1 MPSASLSAAASAAV
15 STSSTALG
23 VAVTSACRPP
33 RSGSLY
39 LLPSHAGVSFAFR
52 RFRAPLRPR
61 IVPAFITSQRSGAG
75 VNIRDMTS
83 VPDRARVRLTGISS
97 RAYEHPADRSA
108 LVALRKLSGF
118 DVLLK
123 KLFGLFNERAFRLT
137 YLAGAVRVSERQF
150 PHIHEMVRD
159 GAYILDLPEVPE
171 CYVLQTPIVNAMALG
186 RDKPFIVLNSG
197 MIELLDPEKLRA
209 VIGHELGHIL
219 SGHALYRTM
228 LLILLQLAARAAFLP
243 IALALTAIIWGL
255 EEWFRKSE
263 LSCDRAGLLAGQ
275 DLDASRRVLMK
286 LAGGAQLSEL
296 NPDAFRE
303 QAHEYDAVPDLR
315 DSVLKI
321 LQLQGTTHPFAVVR
335 FAELDY
341 WATHGEYERILNGDY
356 PRREDDGSAS
366 VGEEV
371 RNAAKSYQE
380 SWNRSQDPLIG
391 IFRGVAETGAR
402 AAGGLFDRLQNRGPG
417 GPGGTSG
424 NDDN

>member
-1 MPSASLSAAASAAV
+1 
-15 STSSTALG
+15 
-23 VAVTSACRPP
+23 
-33 RSGSLY
+33 
-39 LLPSHAGVSFAFR
+39 
-52 RFRAPLRPR
+52 
-61 IVPAFITSQRSGAG
+61 
-75 VNIRDMTS
+75 MTS

-118 DVLLK
+118 DTLLK
-123 KLFGLFNERAFRLT
+123 RLFGLFNERAFRLT
-137 YLAGAVRVSERQF
+137 YLGSSVRVSERQF

-171 CYVLQTPIVNAMALG
+171 CYVMQTPLVNAMALG
-186 RDKPFIVLNSG
+186 RDKPFIVINTG
-197 MIELLDPEKLRA
+197 MVELLDAEELRA

-219 SGHALYRTM
+219 SGHAVYRTM
-228 LLILLQLAARAAFLP
+228 LVILLRLAARAAFLP

-380 SWNRSQDPLIG
+380 SWNRSEDPLIG

-417 GPGGTSG
+417 GPGGPGGNTG

>member
-1 MPSASLSAAASAAV
+1 
-15 STSSTALG
+15 
-23 VAVTSACRPP
+23 
-33 RSGSLY
+33 
-39 LLPSHAGVSFAFR
+39 
-52 RFRAPLRPR
+52 
-61 IVPAFITSQRSGAG
+61 
-75 VNIRDMTS
+75 MTS

-118 DVLLK
+118 DTLLK
-123 KLFGLFNERAFRLT
+123 RLFGLFNERAFRLT
-137 YLAGAVRVSERQF
+137 YLGSSVRVSERQF

-171 CYVLQTPIVNAMALG
+171 CYVMQTPLVNAMALG
-186 RDKPFIVLNSG
+186 RDKPFIVINTG
-197 MIELLDPEKLRA
+197 MVELLDAEELRA

-219 SGHALYRTM
+219 SGHAVYRTM
-228 LLILLQLAARAAFLP
+228 LVILLRLAARAAFLP

-371 RNAAKSYQE
+371 RNAAKSYQD

-417 GPGGTSG
+417 GPGGPGGTSG